1 MTQRLALVRTEGN
14 QFLTASEAANLA
26 MVERQLGNLDAAESL
41 TREALET
48 SEAIG
53 DRFITPFAFSGLASI
68 AMERGEFERAA
79 TLVGAAETLMETQHM
94 AWPPDERPH
103 YERLLAVLPESMG
116 SEAFEVA
123 RAAGMSTPTQTAIQ
137 LALGVGGPPR

>member
-1 MTQRLALVRTEGN
+1 MPRSRSR
-14 QFLTASEAANLA
+14 ASRCEI
-26 MVERQLGNLDAAESL
+26 
-41 TREALET
+41 

-53 DRFITPFAFSGLASI
+53 DRFNTPFVFSGLASI
-68 AMERGEFERAA
+68 ATERGDFERAA
-79 TLVGAAETLMETQHM
+79 TLVGAAETLMEAQHM

-116 SEAFEVA
+116 AEAFEVA
-123 RAAGMSTPTQTAIQ
+123 RAAGKSTPTQTAIQ